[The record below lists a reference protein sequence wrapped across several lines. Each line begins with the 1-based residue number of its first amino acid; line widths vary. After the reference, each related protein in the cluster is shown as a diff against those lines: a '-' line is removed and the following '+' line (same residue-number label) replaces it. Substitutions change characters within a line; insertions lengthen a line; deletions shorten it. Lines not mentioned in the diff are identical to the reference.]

1 MQPTQWNVITG
12 APSSGKTAVIDELFR
27 RGYRV
32 VPEVARALIDREL
45 AGGQTLQEIKSD
57 IHRFERTILED
68 KVRIEADLPVEET
81 IFLDR
86 AIPDSIAYYQI
97 EGLDPAEAEAGTGR
111 RGYRR
116 VFLFERL
123 RFRADPVRSENDR
136 KAQLIEELLT
146 DAYQRLA
153 YPVIRVPVL
162 PVRQRADWI
171 LKRI

>member
-1 MQPTQWNVITG
+1 MKPTQWHVITG
-12 APSSGKTAVIDELFR
+12 APSSGKTAVIDDLFR

-45 AGGQTLQEIKSD
+45 ARGQPLQEIKSD
-57 IHRFERTILED
+57 IHGFERTILEE
-68 KVRIEADLPVEET
+68 KVRTEADLPVEAT

-97 EGLDPAEAEAGTGR
+97 EGLDPAEAEAETGR
-111 RGYRR
+111 RRYRQ

-123 RFRADPVRSENDR
+123 SFRADRVRSENDR
-136 KAQLIEELLT
+136 KAQLIEELLMN
-146 DAYQRLA
+146 AYQRLA

-162 PVRQRADWI
+162 PVRERADWI
-171 LKRI
+171 LKKI